1 MYFMLEC
8 LKEFE
13 FSHSIYHISFKITLK
28 YQKLITILKLAVA
41 CKNTYEQIN
50 LLTNEL
56 MN

>member
-50 LLTNEL
+50 LLINEL